1 MKYAIYIAIINFKYD
16 VVIEDIESSV
26 CPAPRETKKSIE
38 NLTSDNTLPQNKSNV
53 DFIYSSAHCSDLQRL
68 KIEINDVGSNKQKK
82 AKPMGELLL
91 EEEQYVK

>member
-38 NLTSDNTLPQNKSNV
+38 NLPSENLLPNSKSNV
-53 DFIYSSAHCSDLQRL
+53 DFIYSSAHCSDLQKL
-68 KIEINDVGSNKQKK
+68 KIIFES
-82 AKPMGELLL
+82 L
-91 EEEQYVK
+91 